1 MARIFTINF
10 SYDNIYYNA
19 VVSVR
24 NTPFFVEYTLTNFNE
39 DLLEKLP
46 GNKIISKETGHYIFQ
61 NASSEHSESLM
72 KSIIKA
78 VSEHLHAKQI

>member
-10 SYDNIYYNA
+10 FYNDNYYNA

-39 DLLEKLP
+39 DLLKKLP
-46 GNKIISKETGHYIFQ
+46 GNKIISKEQGHYIFQ
-61 NASSEHSESLM
+61 NATPEHAEPLM
-72 KSIIKA
+72 RSIINA
-78 VSEHLHAKQI
+78 VSQHLHAKQI

>member
-10 SYDNIYYNA
+10 FYDDNYYNA

-39 DLLEKLP
+39 DLLQKLP
-46 GNKIISKETGHYIFQ
+46 GNKIISKEQGHYIFQ
-61 NASSEHSESLM
+61 NATSEHSETLM

-78 VSEHLHAKQI
+78 VSEHMHEKQI

>member
-10 SYDNIYYNA
+10 SYENNYYNA

-39 DLLEKLP
+39 DLLQKLP

-61 NASSEHSESLM
+61 NASAEHSEPLM

-78 VSEHLHAKQI
+78 VSEHMHAKQI

>member
-10 SYDNIYYNA
+10 SYDDHLYNA

-24 NTPFFVEYTLTNFNE
+24 HTPFFVEYTLANFNE
-39 DLLEKLP
+39 ELLNMLP
-46 GNKIISKETGHYIFQ
+46 GNKIISKESGHYMFQ
-61 NASSEHSESLM
+61 NATTDHSEKLM

-78 VSEHLHAKQI
+78 VSEHLHATQI

>member
-10 SYDNIYYNA
+10 YFDNNSYNA

-24 NTPFFVEYTLTNFNE
+24 NTPFYIEYTLTNFNE
-39 DLLEKLP
+39 ELLQGLP
-46 GNKIISKETGHYIFQ
+46 GNKIISKEEGHYIFQ
-61 NASSEHSESLM
+61 NASSNHSEALM

-78 VSEHLHAKQI
+78 VSEHIHAKQV

>member
-10 SYDNIYYNA
+10 SYENNYYNA

-24 NTPFFVEYTLTNFNE
+24 ITPFFVEYTLTNFNE
-39 DLLEKLP
+39 DLLQKLP

-61 NASSEHSESLM
+61 NASAEHSEPLM

-78 VSEHLHAKQI
+78 VSEHMHAKQI